1 MLVEILLTTIVILLG
16 ILIYRSFRGAEGQ
29 EVELALFRAWN
40 DLQLDEKL
48 GRFETYARDIRD
60 DYRAL
65 DQMLRVPKERSD
77 LSETALEAIL
87 SDQLPEGL
95 FGIRQRVLNGR
106 VPDAYIRS
114 PIGLICIDSK
124 FPLDNY
130 RRMLEAATPAESTP
144 LKRLF
149 IANVKEHLLKI
160 ARDYVCPEDGSAE
173 FAFAYIHSEGVY
185 WFLITEAAPMLREFA
200 RQGVQVVSP
209 LTLSHKVELIK
220 ANLFAKRLTDEAEQI
235 RTEIGRIAYGF
246 SQLEREWRILYQT
259 HFRNLSNSIRR
270 VDEAYRKLNDE
281 FGEVGKLSEEDPR
294 WWRRDESSKGS

>member
-1 MLVEILLTTIVILLG
+1 MLVEILLTIVVVLLLILV
-16 ILIYRSFRGAEGQ
+16 YRSLKNMDQAAQGL
-29 EVELALFRAWN
+29 ELALSRAWGE
-40 DLQLDEKL
+40 LQLDEKL

-65 DQMLRVPKERSD
+65 EQMLRVPKERSD

-87 SDQLPEGL
+87 ADQLPEGL
-95 FGIRQRVLNGR
+95 YGIRKRILNGR
-106 VPDAYIRS
+106 IPDAYIRS

-130 RRMLEAATPAESTP
+130 RRMLEATSPTEAMPF
-144 LKRLF
+144 KRLF
-149 IANVKEHLLKI
+149 ISNVKEHLLKI
-160 ARDYVCPEDGSAE
+160 ARDYVCPEEGSAE

-185 WFLITEAAPMLREFA
+185 WFLITEAAPMLRDFT

-246 SQLEREWRILYQT
+246 SQLEREWRVMYQT
-259 HFRNLSNSIRR
+259 HFRHLSNSMHR
-270 VDEAYRKLNDE
+270 VDESYRKLGEE
-281 FGEVGKLSEEDPR
+281 FGEIGRLSEEDPR
-294 WWRRDESSKGS
+294 WWKKDER